1 MHLHREINHN
11 LMFRQLSSKETIL
24 LKFVLCHCII
34 KEKMKSLD
42 HKPINDIIVT
52 AIGNRKYKKR
62 QMTRAKTI
70 KERFHFDV
78 EEANFEFATLFKS
91 PIRRTEKR
99 GKFKPNLF
107 FVKAALFLYCL
118 SSRL

>member
-24 LKFVLCHCII
+24 LKVVLCII
-34 KEKMKSLD
+34 KEKIKSLD

-91 PIRRTEKR
+91 PIRWTEKR

-107 FVKAALFLYCL
+107 FVKAASFLYCL
-118 SSRL
+118 SSTL